1 MNELLEHLCY
11 FVFDN
16 DEYLNDYFQY
26 TQDINYLNQL
36 LKASFDDF
44 DNINISYLYNYLCKY
59 NEDDQFCEYVINEI
73 LKNIMENYNEHH
85 IYIEDE
91 GISILEF
98 IEICCDDYNLNKLV
112 TDYVKLYYSNNFT
125 SDDGLSELFQ
135 YNFTI

>member
-26 TQDINYLNQL
+26 TQDIGYLNQL

-44 DNINISYLYNYLCKY
+44 DNINISYLYNYLCNY

-73 LKNIMENYNEHH
+73 LKNIMENFNEHY
-85 IYIEDE
+85 IYIENE
-91 GISILEF
+91 GITMHEF
-98 IEICCDDYNLNKLV
+98 IEISCDEHNLNKIV
-112 TDYVKLYYSNNFT
+112 IDYIKLYYDNNYS
-125 SDDGLSELFQ
+125 SDNGLSDLFQ
-135 YNFTI
+135 YSFTI

>member
-26 TQDINYLNQL
+26 TQDIDYLNKL
-36 LKASFDDF
+36 FRASFD
-44 DNINISYLYNYLCKY
+44 NIDISYLYNYLCKY
-59 NEDDQFCEYVINEI
+59 NEEDKFCEYVISEI

-98 IEICCDDYNLNKLV
+98 IEICCDDYHLNKIV
-112 TDYVKLYYSNNFT
+112 TDYVKSYYINNFT
-125 SDDGLSELFQ
+125 NDDGLSELFE